1 MKKEKEKKPKKDVLI
16 NMRITSEEK
25 AFWEE
30 YCEDRELKGLSTLI
44 REAVNYYI
52 ENFDDY

>member
-1 MKKEKEKKPKKDVLI
+1 MKKEKEKKPVKDTRI
-16 NMRITSEEK
+16 AFRITLEEK
-25 AFWEE
+25 ESWEE
-30 YCEDRELKGLSTLI
+30 YCEDRELKGLSALI

>member
-1 MKKEKEKKPKKDVLI
+1 
-16 NMRITSEEK
+16 MRITSEEK
-25 AFWEE
+25 AYWEE
-30 YCEDRELKGLSTLI
+30 YCQDRELKGLSSLI